1 MAIFFAMQSC
11 DYLKVTHAKKRQT
24 NTLCLC
30 NLRFFRDGKLIEHNN
45 PHLDFS
51 DSISI
56 TFEMQKKDEKNN
68 TATQKASG
76 KVNMCP
82 VRMAASIIHRIRS
95 YEGTNN
101 NTPILAFW
109 RFKRIDHVTSAQVI
123 AAMKDEIV
131 AIDED
136 VLHIKKQRSARTQ
149 LDWVRPWQCF

>member
-1 MAIFFAMQSC
+1 
-11 DYLKVTHAKKRQT
+11 
-24 NTLCLC
+24 
-30 NLRFFRDGKLIEHNN
+30 
-45 PHLDFS
+45 
-51 DSISI
+51 
-56 TFEMQKKDEKNN
+56 MQKKDEKNN

-109 RFKRIDHVTSAQVI
+109 CFKRIDHVTSAQVI
-123 AAMKDEIV
+123 AAMKDEMV